1 MARLVLLLLV
11 IVPLL
16 SSGQQ
21 FPEDRLEWKATNE
34 EGELIKRTHWQPLV
48 RPTLH
53 KSLTVFY
60 RFATVDNNYYLQ
72 LKVMPGNNGP
82 FVVGRNAPC
91 DLMLFPCRTVTV
103 YNMAFQQSCIG
114 GGSRGEK
121 ANDPEGV
128 TLTYAIPK
136 DNMKI
141 LSARYTLQRL
151 RVYIGEMCF
160 ESQLTPPRSKLFT
173 DQVHLIYDDK

>member
-1 MARLVLLLLV
+1 MARLVLLLLM

-16 SSGQQ
+16 SFGQQ
-21 FPEDRLEWKATNE
+21 FPEDRLEWKAINE
-34 EGELIKRTHWQPLV
+34 QGELIKRTHWQPLV

-60 RFATVDNNYYLQ
+60 RFATVDDSYYLQ
-72 LKVMPGNNGP
+72 LKVMIGHNGP
-82 FVVGRNAPC
+82 FVVPRNAPC
-91 DLMLFPCRTVTV
+91 ALMLFPCRTVTV
-103 YNMAFQQSCIG
+103 YNMAFQESCIG
-114 GGSRGEK
+114 CGSRTEQ

-128 TLTYAIPK
+128 TLSYAIPK
-136 DNMKI
+136 DDMEI

-160 ESQLTPPRSKLFT
+160 ESQLTPPRSKLFS
-173 DQVHLIYDDK
+173 DQIHLIYDDK